1 MSKVVVHEMQYYGDE
16 VNSEI
21 ELVNYSEKD
30 YEDYRKICCDCFR
43 SLSLST
49 GLDPDEFYTEEEMNK
64 KKDNVF
70 IMFINEEMIGSVEIY
85 DNTIDHLFV
94 NEKYQNK
101 GYGTKLLN
109 FAISYLQKLGQKEL
123 RLLVADLNENAVS
136 LYLKNGFKIV
146 NTIVDTWGE

>member
-1 MSKVVVHEMQYYGDE
+1 MSKVVVHEMHYYGDE
-16 VNSEI
+16 VNSDI
-21 ELVNYSEKD
+21 ELVNYREKD
-30 YEDYRKICCDCFR
+30 YEDYKKICCDCFR
-43 SLSLST
+43 SLSLAT
-49 GLDPDEFYTEEEMNK
+49 GLDPDEFYTKEEMNK

-70 IMFINEEMIGSVEIY
+70 LMFINEEMIGAVEIY

-146 NTIVDTWGE
+146 NTIVDT